1 MCIKF
6 QYTLLSPK
14 LISMTFSFEDE
25 YEEKNLYGLYL
36 LITNNLRYLALDA
49 INNNYYKATISVSTA
64 STNSTSS

>member
-1 MCIKF
+1 
-6 QYTLLSPK
+6 
-14 LISMTFSFEDE
+14 MTFSFEDE

-64 STNSTSS
+64 STNSSSS